1 MTLPRIESPWHEELN
16 LATIATRQVLTNQTL
31 LTLGV
36 ANIDKVT
43 YKIFEA
49 HVNFLKHT
57 DTHLKY

>member
-1 MTLPRIESPWHEELN
+1 MTLPRIVESPWHEELN

-49 HVNFLKHT
+49 HRHT
-57 DTHLKY
+57 FEVLNID